1 MNKNKLI
8 IGRALFTLFV
18 VVAFGLII
26 MNEKGSEIFSFKVE
40 EKMNEYI
47 ETNYSNLSIIKS
59 SLSYKNN
66 TFTMQVKNKKKNH
79 LSFQINYHNKKITD
93 TYEEDYVEGKSLFNY
108 LNTKLEKEV
117 KEKTNE
123 TVTIKETTTLDE
135 YSSTVREKLLAE
147 ENLLELKYYYIKKE
161 ITVDSF
167 EEETISKEIES
178 FIKKLNQNKITP
190 KYYKITITDKNDLT
204 KSVEIN
210 NISEEIDNYKEIIS
224 DILNDNNSELLKEY
238 KITYKYLN

>member
-1 MNKNKLI
+1 M
-8 IGRALFTLFV
+8 
-18 VVAFGLII
+18 
-26 MNEKGSEIFSFKVE
+26 
-40 EKMNEYI
+40 
-47 ETNYSNLSIIKS
+47 
-59 SLSYKNN
+59 
-66 TFTMQVKNKKKNH
+66 
-79 LSFQINYHNKKITD
+79 NYHNKKITD
-93 TYEEDYVEGKSLFNY
+93 TYQEDYVEGKSLFNY
-108 LNTKLEKEV
+108 LNKKLEKEV

-210 NISEEIDNYKEIIS
+210 NITEEIDNYKEITS